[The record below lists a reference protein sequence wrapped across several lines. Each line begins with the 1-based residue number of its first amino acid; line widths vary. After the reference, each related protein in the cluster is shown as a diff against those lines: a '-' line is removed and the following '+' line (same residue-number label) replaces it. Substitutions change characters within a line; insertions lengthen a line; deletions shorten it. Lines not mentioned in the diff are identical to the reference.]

1 MLRILWSRGVWAR
14 LSLTVI
20 AVAVLSACV
29 PNAAEAPAKEA
40 PLDNSDLYPDTR
52 FAKSIVLRMEPY
64 FPFGIQKTCGDEY
77 PRLRLANVQ
86 ESPEQGNIS
95 LWETNSKTVNTD
107 RYVLWHAPSAC
118 GFLVETP
125 ADDDEG
131 PFSTGGYILLHD
143 MGGGITHAGSA
154 TISVEGMA
162 FSRPTYFGIT
172 PRDNANI
179 QAAQSEKFLE
189 CRAQTDGSRSECEDL
204 TRKWARTNTA
214 VLSIAFDRSEKK
226 DSVVLFMIDDR
237 LWWAGR
243 EIK

>member
-1 MLRILWSRGVWAR
+1 MFRIGGFWAR
-14 LSLTVI
+14 LSLTVL

-29 PNAAEAPAKEA
+29 PNETETPAPAKEA

-107 RYVLWHAPSAC
+107 RYVLWYAPSAC

-131 PFSTGGYILLHD
+131 PFSTGGYILLDD

-214 VLSIAFDRSEKK
+214 VLSIAFNRPEKK
-226 DSVVLFMIDDR
+226 DSATLFMIEDR